1 MDLSSDIGEMKRQML
16 EYINQSH
23 KHFALALYQITS
35 DINKL
40 KNENEI
46 FFKKCKQFFDKI
58 DPFQLQD
65 NLNNTLLS
73 DVSQIS
79 SIKKENFPPKT
90 RNNSTS
96 KINIQNLVINKKV
109 QIAKNFSKLRINT
122 INSTN
127 NISPEKMPCCSH
139 KTISSTTSHNTS
151 INTGTRVKTPNRIRI
166 DSKSKLSPKK
176 VKPTNQNS
184 STIINTNTSI
194 IKPKKIQMSNNLNT
208 KNSLNLYDNRKLSIV
223 DIPSINAL
231 IPGGQKRDSSFE
243 YLYGNNQKIL
253 LILAKA
259 DIVPINLRLLFLEP
273 IQFVY
278 STNELKN
285 DCITFLMKKK
295 KELTFMKNEYVPFE
309 LSTTIQVMFCFIT
322 KKHENL
328 FYNEYYSLQEESR
341 DKKILSQLLNI
352 LGLVYN
358 CNTISNEKCSLK
370 ETLFNLISH
379 KRLQINNNQRV
390 QVHNIIQK
398 FPEINDDIYLGQQSQ
413 KNKLIVLLILLVR
426 EIHGY
431 SLLTFNNPSLT
442 PMICFDSYIKS
453 LTEYQN
459 EINKIQI

>member
-23 KHFALALYQITS
+23 KHFTLTLYQITN

-40 KNENEI
+40 KSENEI

-79 SIKKENFPPKT
+79 AIKKENFPPKT
-90 RNNSTS
+90 RNNSSS

-109 QIAKNFSKLRINT
+109 QIGKNFSKLRINT
-122 INSTN
+122 INSTS
-127 NISPEKMPCCSH
+127 NISSEKMPCCSH

-151 INTGTRVKTPNRIRI
+151 INAGTRVKTPNRIRI
-166 DSKSKLSPKK
+166 DSKNKLSPKK
-176 VKPTNQNS
+176 AKHTLNS
-184 STIINTNTSI
+184 SNIINTNSSI
-194 IKPKKIQMSNNLNT
+194 IKPKKIQINNNLNT
-208 KNSLNLYDNRKLSIV
+208 KNSLNIYDNRKLSIV
-223 DIPSINAL
+223 DIPSTNSL
-231 IPGGQKRDSSFE
+231 IPGSKKRDSSFE

-259 DIVPINLRLLFLEP
+259 DVVPINLRLLFLEP

-278 STNELKN
+278 SSNDLKN
-285 DCITFLMKKK
+285 DCMTFLMKKK

-309 LSTTIQVMFCFIT
+309 VSTTIQVMFCFIS

-328 FYNEYYSLQEESR
+328 FYNEYYSLQEELR
-341 DKKILSQLLNI
+341 DKKIINQLLNI

-390 QVHNIIQK
+390 QVHNIIK
-398 FPEINDDIYLGQQSQ
+398 EFPEINDDTYLGKQSQ
-413 KNKLIVLLILLVR
+413 KNKLTVLLILLVR
-426 EIHGY
+426 EIYGY